1 MTTKSPLRKQVIIPM
16 NIEHIKYFIRESSS
30 HVTNIN
36 RALKNIKLN
45 IMADFI
51 QTNIK
56 GVIISTNNII
66 SLLDLQEIE
75 KYVKSTLCAVADQID
90 SPRLP

>member
-1 MTTKSPLRKQVIIPM
+1 
-16 NIEHIKYFIRESSS
+16 
-30 HVTNIN
+30 
-36 RALKNIKLN
+36 
-45 IMADFI
+45 MADFI

-56 GVIISTNNII
+56 GVIISTNNIM

-90 SPRLP
+90 SPRLPQLKSYLKIVGIPYLSKISNFCLSSDEVDENSKG